1 MVKVGDSYQMVDG
14 KKRDAVA
21 FAYFDE
27 AIHETG
33 KSVLSCRS

>member
-1 MVKVGDSYQMVDG
+1 MLKIGDSYRMVEG

-33 KSVLSCRS
+33 NGVESY